1 MKDDFANLETEKVG
15 SKIKKNSDPVA
26 YLVQN
31 FIEEH
36 YEINSILKKNNKNIT
51 KAIDKFTSIRPQK

>member
-15 SKIKKNSDPVA
+15 RKIKKNSDSVS

-36 YEINSILKKNNKNIT
+36 DEINSILKKKQ
-51 KAIDKFTSIRPQK
+51 QKYN